1 MSGIVI
7 QGNTS
12 GTGTFT
18 ITAPNSDT
26 SRTLTLP
33 DVSGT
38 LVTGD
43 DIAINGI
50 TSDYTAG
57 TALNIDSSG
66 RVTTP
71 QQVSFRAEKTVDQ
84 TGTFPGTITVTWDS
98 MAYDVGSNF
107 NLAADRFYA
116 PVTGKYVFSAGLRVD
131 LIDSAA
137 NYYIIKIVTSN
148 ANYVWILAPKFSTD
162 LAYMTFTLST
172 IADLDAS
179 DYCFIQIQQSSG
191 HATTHVHGSVGYDWF
206 CGHLLG

>member
-71 QQVSFRAEKTVDQ
+71 QQVSFRAQKTVDQ
-84 TGTFPGTITVTWDS
+84 TGGSGSVTVTWDS

-107 NLAADRFYA
+107 NLGTSKFIA
-116 PVTGKYVFSAGLRVD
+116 PVTGKYAFSAGLR
-131 LIDSAA
+131 IDSIDTAA
-137 NYYIIKIVTSN
+137 GYYLIRIVTSN
-148 ANYVWILAPKFSTD
+148 SNYQWIIDPNFSSD
-162 LAYMTFTLST
+162 LQYMSFTVST
-172 IADLDAS
+172 IADMDAS
-179 DYCFIQIQQSSG
+179 DTVFVELLQSAG
-191 HATTHVHGSVGYDWF
+191 HAATHVHGSLGYDWF